1 MFSGIP
7 AQDAE
12 VIAAARAEILAT
24 ERVKDLC
31 KQLGLAVPTELQPS
45 QRVEA
50 PEYPPPPPPLRF
62 PSRQEEQRQQQQQ
75 VQPTPQPSTSEVD
88 IKPDVK
94 PPRRLA
100 TTYLG
105 RPGLLRMV
113 GAGNEDHII
122 TRVIPDTD
130 PLQEFDEDDPADV
143 ITIDHE
149 TDESDV
155 DDLSE
160 VSMTSADAMI
170 KEELQGL
177 LANVASSQQNAAE
190 AIDTL
195 ATRVGE
201 KMTDQ
206 VSQAAAT
213 MVTEVG
219 HVRGLHEITQ
229 AFDKAEVGLILA
241 TGVRKLHEYQCLKG
255 KREEADIIPYSQLQ
269 KKFGA
274 NHRTIIECAQG
285 YKYRYPK
292 GVPTKVQF
300 TLSKSE
306 PEPEE
311 EEQHAAAKAQDPN

>member
-12 VIAAARAEILAT
+12 VIAAARAKILAA
-24 ERVKDLC
+24 ERLKDLC
-31 KQLGLAVPTELQPS
+31 KQLGLAVPTELQPK

-105 RPGLLRMV
+105 RPGLLCMV
-113 GAGNEDHII
+113 GAGDEDHII
-122 TRVIPDTD
+122 TRVILGTD
-130 PLQEFDEDDPADV
+130 PLQEFDEDDPTDV

-149 TDESDV
+149 TDESEA

-160 VSMTSADAMI
+160 VSMTSADTMT

-177 LANVASSQQNAAE
+177 LANVAASQQKAAE

-195 ATRVGE
+195 ATWVGE
-201 KMTDQ
+201 MTIDQ

-213 MVTEVG
+213 VVTEVG

-229 AFDKAEVGLILA
+229 AFDKVEVGLILA
-241 TGVRKLHEYQCLKG
+241 TGVRKLH
-255 KREEADIIPYSQLQ
+255 
-269 KKFGA
+269 
-274 NHRTIIECAQG
+274 
-285 YKYRYPK
+285 
-292 GVPTKVQF
+292 
-300 TLSKSE
+300 
-306 PEPEE
+306 
-311 EEQHAAAKAQDPN
+311 